1 MLPLHHYYSMLLKSS
16 TLIIHGV
23 EYVKHTATM
32 CLLKICTQH
41 KDCVDAPWAHNVKDC
56 TEVHLKY
63 TTKRPSG
70 QHLVQGVSLILIL
83 ERGLKLTNRGQGVL

>member
-1 MLPLHHYYSMLLKSS
+1 MSNTQQQCVCLK
-16 TLIIHGV
+16 
-23 EYVKHTATM
+23 YVPSIKT
-32 CLLKICTQH
+32 
-41 KDCVDAPWAHNVKDC
+41 VDAPWAHNVKDC